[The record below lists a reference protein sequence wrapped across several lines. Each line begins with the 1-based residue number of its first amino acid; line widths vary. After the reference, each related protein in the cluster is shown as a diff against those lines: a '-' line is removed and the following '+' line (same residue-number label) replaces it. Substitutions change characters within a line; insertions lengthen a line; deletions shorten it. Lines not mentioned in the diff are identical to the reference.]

1 MLHSDRFDPRLKVIH
16 ADMDAFF
23 AAVEV
28 LDDPSLSGK
37 PLVIGH
43 PGPRGVVS
51 TASYE
56 ARQFG
61 VHSAM
66 PSTEALRRCPEA
78 IWRSP
83 RGKRYGEVSRIIMEV
98 FREFTPTI
106 EPLSVDEAFLD
117 ISGSL
122 KLFHGALAIG
132 EGVRRRVHEATGGL
146 TVSIGIAPNKFLA
159 KLASDLD
166 KPDGMTVVDP
176 DGIQELLDPLPVK
189 KIWGVGPR
197 MTEALHQIG
206 LKTIQD
212 LRKGGVDL
220 LQRRFGENSAHRLW
234 NLAHGRDERGFGD
247 RSPAK
252 SISTENTFSKD
263 ISRGPA
269 SDRFLRN
276 SAEEIAESLRREG
289 WRTRTLRLKVRISSF
304 ETFTRS
310 KTLETPIQD
319 AATLYQIGREMLR
332 DVDLKGEG
340 IRLLGL
346 GAAGLV
352 SADEPVQNSL
362 FSDESVPIRDEK
374 VTRLIDQ
381 AMTETGSPLLK
392 RGSVV
397 TPPPE
402 TSRGGRRAATA
413 DGEEELRRS
422 TSSEDSQR
430 KDRKP

>member
-1 MLHSDRFDPRLKVIH
+1 MDSDRFDPRLKVIH

-28 LDDPSLSGK
+28 LDDPSLRGK
-37 PLVIGH
+37 PLVIGY

-56 ARQFG
+56 ARKFG

-117 ISGSL
+117 LSGSL
-122 KLFHGALAIG
+122 KLFGGALAIG
-132 EGVRRRVHEATGGL
+132 EGVRHRVREKTGGL

-176 DGIQELLDPLPVK
+176 DAIQELLDPLPVK

-197 MTEALHQIG
+197 MTEALHEIG
-206 LKTIQD
+206 IKTIES
-212 LRKGGVDL
+212 LRHGGVDL

-234 NLAHGRDERGFGD
+234 NLAHGRDSRGFGE

-252 SISTENTFSKD
+252 SISTENTFSND
-263 ISRGPA
+263 ISRGPE

-276 SAEEIAESLRREG
+276 SAEEIAESLRRDG
-289 WRTRTLRLKVRISSF
+289 WRARTLRLKVRITSF
-304 ETFTRS
+304 KTFTRS
-310 KTLETPIQD
+310 KTLDSPIQD
-319 AATLYQIGREMLR
+319 AATLYQTGCELLS
-332 DVDLKGEG
+332 DVDLEGEG

-352 SADEPVQNSL
+352 PADEPVQNTL
-362 FSDESVPIRDEK
+362 FGDESAPVRDEK

-381 AMTETGSPLLK
+381 AINEQGSSLLK

-397 TPPPE
+397 APPPE
-402 TSRGGRRAATA
+402 TSRGGRRAATSRQ
-413 DGEEELRRS
+413 EEELR
-422 TSSEDSQR
+422 DSAFSDER
-430 KDRKP
+430 TEFSD